1 VKRREFMTLLG
12 GAAVWPLVALAQ
24 QAGKLT
30 TIGYLARTRL
40 DRGSQ
45 DGQGARPRPCSPAPM
60 RSSNEPVHGGQ
71 NMRICSLISHT
82 AIGCGGL
89 IGGWLVAVGQLG
101 IMPSFAQAPAASS
114 GQRSTELFNRV
125 MDDVL
130 GRRLTVRLT
139 ERDPE
144 NGSAAHRHPGS
155 HTVGYILEGSYEV
168 KINDGPVQTLKSGEV
183 FYEPP
188 NALHAISRNAS
199 MEQPV
204 RYLVIQVSD
213 PTKPATVP
221 E

>member
-1 VKRREFMTLLG
+1 MEVGWWLLVSWAFCRLLPKLRRHH
-12 GAAVWPLVALAQ
+12 LA
-24 QAGKLT
+24 
-30 TIGYLARTRL
+30 
-40 DRGSQ
+40 SE
-45 DGQGARPRPCSPAPM
+45 AP
-60 RSSNEPVHGGQ
+60 
-71 NMRICSLISHT
+71 
-82 AIGCGGL
+82 
-89 IGGWLVAVGQLG
+89 
-101 IMPSFAQAPAASS
+101 
-114 GQRSTELFNRV
+114 ELFNRV

-139 ERDPE
+139 ERDPG

-199 MEQPV
+199 MEQPLK
-204 RYLVIQVSD
+204 YLVIQVSD

>member
-1 VKRREFMTLLG
+1 MTQGVQHADTQHHLAYRHRLWRSDCRLADG
-12 GAAVWPLVALAQ
+12 RWPAGYHAVV
-24 QAGKLT
+24 
-30 TIGYLARTRL
+30 
-40 DRGSQ
+40 
-45 DGQGARPRPCSPAPM
+45 C
-60 RSSNEPVHGGQ
+60 
-71 NMRICSLISHT
+71 
-82 AIGCGGL
+82 
-89 IGGWLVAVGQLG
+89 
-101 IMPSFAQAPAASS
+101 ASS
-114 GQRSTELFNRV
+114 GGITGQRSTELFNRV

-139 ERDPE
+139 ERDPG

-199 MEQPV
+199 ATQPL

>member
-1 VKRREFMTLLG
+1 MSEFI
-12 GAAVWPLVALAQ
+12 ACP
-24 QAGKLT
+24 
-30 TIGYLARTRL
+30 Y
-40 DRGSQ
+40 
-45 DGQGARPRPCSPAPM
+45 
-60 RSSNEPVHGGQ
+60 GGQ
-71 NMRICSLISHT
+71 KMQIRRLMSHT

-114 GQRSTELFNRV
+114 GQRSIELFNRV

-139 ERDPE
+139 ERDPG

-199 MEQPV
+199 MEQPLK
-204 RYLVIQVSD
+204 YLVIQVSD